1 MLQCKT
7 ASENAFGFTTAPV
20 GWICMILD
28 AVKYTKCQNEQI
40 VRIQKRALHAGVLF
54 TFMRR

>member
-20 GWICMILD
+20 GWICTILD
-28 AVKYTKCQNEQI
+28 VVEYTKCQNVKLGDLLLLTKEI
-40 VRIQKRALHAGVLF
+40 SLS
-54 TFMRR
+54 